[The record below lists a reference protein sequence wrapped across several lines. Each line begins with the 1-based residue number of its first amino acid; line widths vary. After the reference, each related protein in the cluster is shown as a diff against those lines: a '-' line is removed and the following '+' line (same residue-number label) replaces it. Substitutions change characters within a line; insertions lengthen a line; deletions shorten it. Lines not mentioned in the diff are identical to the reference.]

1 MSRANNRSKLIG
13 LLGMANVK
21 DFPNSEEL
29 NAIIALHNQLVA
41 NNPKKEVRKRAS
53 AKKEVVKAEGA
64 ESTGKGFAVRKPTGE
79 TIAMASSKKVEEK
92 KVAVSEPET
101 EVTL

>member
-1 MSRANNRSKLIG
+1 MSRTNNRGKLIS

-29 NAIIALHNQLVA
+29 NAIITLHNQLVA
-41 NNPKKEVRKRAS
+41 NSPKRERKRTS
-53 AKKEVVKAEGA
+53 GAKKTEVKAEG
-64 ESTGKGFAVRKPTGE
+64 EKKGFAVRKPTGE
-79 TIAMASSKKVEEK
+79 TIAMVQPTKKVVVEEK
-92 KVAVSEPET
+92 KVEVPET